1 MAQTSLQGSVC
12 NTNAALPNTGNAA
25 PDFALLDTQLKEKSL
40 ADFTADFTFIYV
52 VPSLDTMVCA
62 NTTKKLNDLAVAHLN
77 KKDNIHFLVISA
89 DLPFAQQRFC
99 KQNKI
104 KKLKPLSMMRSKQFA
119 QDYGLLLID
128 GPLAGLTARAVFVL
142 DSKKNILHTELLA
155 DIAGEPDF
163 EKAFTFFQQQE
174 TT

>member
-1 MAQTSLQGSVC
+1 MAQTSLQGKTC
-12 NTNAALPNTGNAA
+12 NTNAALPQVGDAA
-25 PDFALLDTQLKEKSL
+25 PDFTLLNTKLKEKSL
-40 ADFTADFTFIYV
+40 ADFTANFTFIYV

-62 NTTKKLNDLAVAHLN
+62 DTSKKLNDLALTHS
-77 KKDNIHFLVISA
+77 KHQDNVDFLVVSA

-104 KKLKPLSMMRSKQFA
+104 KKLKPFSLMRSKQFA
-119 QDYGLLLID
+119 EDYGLLLID
-128 GPLAGLTARAVFVL
+128 GALAGLTARAVFIV
-142 DSKKNILHTELLA
+142 DNNKKLLHLELVD

-163 EKAFTFFQQQE
+163 EKAFTYL